1 MFCTECGKDIN
12 DKAAVCIHC
21 GVATPNS
28 KAAIDNKG
36 ADIGMK
42 LLSLFI
48 PIVGLILYL
57 SWKDTKP
64 IAAKD
69 VGKFAI
75 IGVCISAGLGIL
87 MFIISMAMVG
97 SAMSSFPY

>member
-28 KAAIDNKG
+28 SPAIDNNG
-36 ADIGMK
+36 ADMGMK
-42 LLSLFI
+42 ILSLFI

-64 IAAKD
+64 IAAKE

-75 IGVCISAGLGIL
+75 IGACVSFGIGIL
-87 MFIISMAMVG
+87 SFIISMAMVG
-97 SAMSSFPY
+97 SAMSSFSY